1 MSSIFRRLEEP
12 DTQWINIDIEGETVR
27 VPAGETVAAAIL
39 ASGLH
44 SCRTTPLSGESR
56 APFCMMG
63 VCFEC
68 LMEIDGIP
76 NRQACQVP
84 VKEGMRIRRQI
95 GTGEGYR

>member
-1 MSSIFRRLEEP
+1 MSLIFRRLEESNA
-12 DTQWINIDIEGETVR
+12 QWINVDIEGETVW
-27 VPAGETVAAAIL
+27 VPVGETVAAAIL

-76 NRQACQVP
+76 NRQACRVQ

-95 GTGEGYR
+95 GAGKGYR

>member
-27 VPAGETVAAAIL
+27 VPVGETVAAAIL
-39 ASGLH
+39 ASGLR
-44 SCRTTPLSGESR
+44 SCRTTPLSGEPR

-76 NRQACQVP
+76 NRQACQVQ
-84 VKEGMRIRRQI
+84 VREGMRIRRQI
-95 GTGEGYR
+95 GAGKGYC